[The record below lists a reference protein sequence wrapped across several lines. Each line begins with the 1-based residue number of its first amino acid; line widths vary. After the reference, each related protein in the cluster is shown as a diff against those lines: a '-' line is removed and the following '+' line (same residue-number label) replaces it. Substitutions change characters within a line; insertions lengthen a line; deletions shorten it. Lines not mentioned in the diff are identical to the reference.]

1 MIKSYDEM
9 SVGIFYEVKEILMDN
24 TITEFE
30 KKVRLLSILNDTT
43 DDVIMDKPLTEVG
56 KMAEEMGFLAVP
68 PQKVVVPSQIVLN
81 GKKYNIQ
88 YDIKNITT
96 SQYIDFQTFIKDYE
110 KYMVELASIVVIPE
124 GKKYNDGYDII
135 EVQNDIRDYM
145 SIVQLSSIC
154 FFFVKMYQGLM
165 ESLTS
170 YSIRGLKKMMRKE
183 KDRVK
188 KIKIGRVIV
197 EMKHLI
203 QEIRRNG

>member
-1 MIKSYDEM
+1 
-9 SVGIFYEVKEILMDN
+9 MDN

-68 PQKVVVPSQIVLN
+68 PQRVVVPSQIVLN

-96 SQYIDFQTFIKDYE
+96 SQYIDFQTFIKDYN

-124 GKKYNDGYDII
+124 GKKYNDGYDIV
-135 EVQNDIRDYM
+135 EVQN
-145 SIVQLSSIC
+145 
-154 FFFVKMYQGLM
+154 
-165 ESLTS
+165 
-170 YSIRGLKKMMRKE
+170 YSIRRTASLRAS
-183 KDRVK
+183 
-188 KIKIGRVIV
+188 
-197 EMKHLI
+197 LP
-203 QEIRRNG
+203 